1 MSIKGGFKMKK
12 SILCYIF
19 AFSIVLGMNMS
30 TITARAQSPELKSA
44 ASDTETTEFWQIS
57 TERSSK
63 QSEEPKVYSYYN
75 LKLQNN
81 SKRELSNVM
90 LEGYRTS
97 EKNQTK
103 LALFTP
109 VNIGTLPNNRNF
121 TFDNFLLSTN
131 AKEAEFVVS
140 WEEKGRKVKQ
150 NFVFNKNNN
159 LMEIQ

>member
-1 MSIKGGFKMKK
+1 MKK

-19 AFSIVLGMNMS
+19 ALSIVLGMNMS
-30 TITARAQSPELKSA
+30 TIIARAQSPELKSA
-44 ASDTETTEFWQIS
+44 ASNTETTEIWKIS

-81 SKRELSNVM
+81 RELSNVM

-109 VNIGTLPNNRNF
+109 VNIGTLPNNRDF

-150 NFVFNKNNN
+150 NFVFNKNHN
-159 LMEIQ
+159 LIEVQ